1 MIIVVRIY
9 TTHEKQEVS
18 MDKEA
23 IMRKAEAGED
33 LTEEEIKVYQSEV
46 KPKEQKYG
54 KYGTLAKQYIEE
66 HNFAKLLSL
75 AGDLPKYLHGVDD
88 RAQDLYDTMY
98 EQLSKKE
105 EFKRT
110 GDYMEDVKRVTE
122 MQRIIDEAILTQIV
136 YESD

>member
-23 IMRKAEAGED
+23 IMRKAEADED

-46 KPKEQKYG
+46 KPKEQRYG

-66 HNFAKLLSL
+66 HE
-75 AGDLPKYLHGVDD
+75 

-110 GDYMEDVKRVTE
+110 GDYMEDVRRLTE